1 MALTNKLEAIG
12 NAIRQKTG
20 KSAKLSLAQ
29 MPTEILSIQTG
40 SSDVPFKWGG
50 VNAVKLAE
58 YETSWTLAD
67 TSFVIGS
74 SSSTTATTILA
85 SKTDYTTAGTKTFTS
100 LTGSPT
106 YAYGDKD
113 IVVVQWTQS
122 TPTHNGA
129 DHKAEL
135 ISQCY
140 MMITHFS
147 KRKTTDTSAKTTR
160 QAASMSLGFS
170 KYYNTS
176 GVISRANASYG
187 FYATPTTPNTTSTTS
202 ASTYVRVPTPT
213 LYYRVSTSYE
223 KADNIKKVTACDF
236 KWRLELYVVDKD
248 STLESLV
255 NDEIDNMLTNGWVKT
270 S

>member
-1 MALTNKLEAIG
+1 MALTDKLNAIG
-12 NAIRQKTG
+12 NAIRSKTG
-20 KSAKLSLAQ
+20 KSGKLTLAD
-29 MPTEILSIQTG
+29 MPTEILNIPTG

-50 VNAVKLAE
+50 MNAVKLAE

-74 SSSTTATTILA
+74 STSTTATTILA
-85 SKTDYTTAGTKTFTS
+85 SQTNYTTAGTKTFAS

-113 IVVVQWTQS
+113 IVVVQWTQC

-135 ISQCY
+135 VSQCY
-140 MMITHFS
+140 MMVSHFS

-160 QAASMSLGFS
+160 QVASMSQGFS
-170 KYYNTS
+170 KYYNPS
-176 GVISRANASYG
+176 GAITRANVTYG
-187 FYATPTTPNTTSTTS
+187 FYATPQAPNIASTTA
-202 ASTYVRVPTPT
+202 ASTYVRVPTPV
-213 LYYRVSTSYE
+213 LSYRASTSYE

-248 STLESLV
+248 STIARNI
-255 NDEIDNMLTNGWVKT
+255 NDEIDNMLTNGWG
-270 S
+270 

>member
-1 MALTNKLEAIG
+1 MALISKLEAIG

-20 KSAKLSLAQ
+20 KSAKLSLSQ
-29 MPTEILSIQTG
+29 MPDEILSIQTG
-40 SSDVPFKWGG
+40 SSDVPFKYGG

-67 TSFVIGS
+67 TSFVKNS
-74 SSSTTATTILA
+74 SASTTATSILA
-85 SKTDYTTAGTKTFTS
+85 SKTDYTTAGTKTFAS

-113 IVVVQWTQS
+113 IVVVQRIEVI
-122 TPTHNGA
+122 PTRSGGDN
-129 DHKAEL
+129 KAQM
-135 ISQCY
+135 IKNSS
-140 MMITHFS
+140 MMITHIS

-160 QAASMSLGFS
+160 VARNMSSSMI

-176 GVISRANASYG
+176 SAITRADTTYG
-187 FYATPTTPNTTSTTS
+187 FYGTPATPNLASTTA

-223 KADNIKKVTACDF
+223 KAANIKLVTDVLWKWKV
-236 KWRLELYVVDKD
+236 ELYVVDKD
-248 STLESLV
+248 STLARAI
-255 NDEIDNMLTNGWVKT
+255 NDEIDNMLVNGL
-270 S
+270 

>member
-1 MALTNKLEAIG
+1 MALIDKLNAIG
-12 NAIRQKTG
+12 NAIRSKTG

-29 MPTEILSIQTG
+29 MPEEILSIQTG

-58 YETSWTLAD
+58 YETSWTLD
-67 TSFVIGS
+67 ETSFVKGS
-74 SSSTTATTILA
+74 SSSTTATSILA
-85 SKTDYTTAGTKTFTS
+85 SKTDYTTAGTKTFAS

-113 IVVVQWTQS
+113 IIVVQWTQC

-135 ISQCY
+135 ISHCHL
-140 MMITHFS
+140 MITHFS
-147 KRKTTDTSAKTTR
+147 KRKTTDTSARTTR
-160 QAASMSLGFS
+160 QAASMSQGFS
-170 KYYNTS
+170 KYYDTS
-176 GVISRANASYG
+176 GTITRANASYG
-187 FYATPTTPNTTSTTS
+187 FYATPATPNVPS
-202 ASTYVRVPTPT
+202 ATAVSTYVRVPTPT

-248 STLESLV
+248 STLTKEI
-255 NDEIDNMLTNGWVKT
+255 NDEIDNMLTNGWR
-270 S
+270 